1 MILFN
6 ILEGSRS
13 FDFGVFDCY
22 GDYNH
27 ITILFFAINVI
38 LFNIK
43 KKIGGCL

>member
-13 FDFGVFDCY
+13 FDFGVFDY
-22 GDYNH
+22 YVDYNH

-43 KKIGGCL
+43 KKLGGCL